1 MSDIIILS
9 HGDGGILTH
18 SLVKDIF
25 LKYFNSDYL
34 NKLTDS
40 VHLNFFNEGDRIV
53 VSTDSF
59 VVSPIFF
66 PGGDIGKL
74 AVCGTVNDLAVSGAL
89 PRFLTVGFILEEGLL
104 LSELEE
110 VVISMARTAQE
121 AGVAIVAGDT
131 KVVEKGH
138 GDKIFINT
146 TGIGTLLEGAAL
158 GYEAVKPGDK
168 IVINGTLGDHGLTV
182 LTQRQELGL
191 GEGLRS
197 DCAPLNG
204 IIQKALKEISGIK
217 IMRDPTRGG
226 LATTL
231 KEIADF
237 SGLDFTIF
245 EDQVP
250 IKEEVRSTAE
260 MLGLD
265 PLYLANEGKFISIV
279 ESGQADDLVRLFRE
293 DPLGR
298 ESQIIGEVEEGS
310 GKVYLKT
317 FFGGTKYLHYLSG
330 TPLPRIC

>member
-1 MSDIIILS
+1 MSNIIILS

-18 SLVKDIF
+18 NLVQDIF
-25 LKYFNSDYL
+25 LKYFNNEYL

-40 VHLNFFNEGDRIV
+40 VFLNSLKGEGIV

-74 AVCGTVNDLAVSGAL
+74 AVCGTVNDLAVSGAR

-104 LSELEE
+104 ISELEE
-110 VVISMARTAQE
+110 VVVSMARTAEE
-121 AGVAIVAGDT
+121 AGVVIVAGDT

-146 TGIGTLLEGAAL
+146 TGIGTAVDGINL
-158 GYEAVKPGDK
+158 GYESVKPGDK
-168 IVINGTLGDHGLTV
+168 IVINGSIGDHGLTV
-182 LTQRQELGL
+182 MSRQQELGL
-191 GEGLRS
+191 GEGLKS
-197 DCAPLNG
+197 DCAPLNQ
-204 IIQKALKEISGIK
+204 IIHKVLKEITGVR

-231 KEIADF
+231 KEIAEF
-237 SGLDFTIF
+237 SGLNFTIF
-245 EDQVP
+245 EEQVP
-250 IKEEVRSTAE
+250 IKEDVRRTAE

-265 PLYLANEGKFISIV
+265 PLYLANEGKFITIV
-279 ESGQADDLVRLFRE
+279 ESEQAEALVKLLRE
-293 DPLGR
+293 HPLGK
-298 ESQIIGEVEEGS
+298 EAEIIGEVREGN

-317 FFGGTKYLHYLSG
+317 FFGGTKYLRYMAG
-330 TPLPRIC
+330 APLPRIC

>member
-18 SLVKDIF
+18 NLVNDIF
-25 LKYFNSDYL
+25 LKYFKNPYL
-34 NKLTDS
+34 IQLTDS
-40 VHLNFFNEGDRIV
+40 VFLNFPGEGKGIV

-74 AVCGTVNDLAVSGAL
+74 AVCGTVNDLAVSGARPL
-89 PRFLTVGFILEEGLL
+89 FLTVGFILEEGLL

-110 VVISMARTAQE
+110 VVVSMARTAEE
-121 AGVAIVAGDT
+121 AGVVIVAGDT

-146 TGIGTLLEGAAL
+146 TGIGTSEEEAVL

-182 LTQRQELGL
+182 LTRRQELGL
-191 GEGLRS
+191 GEGLQS

-204 IIQKALKEISGIK
+204 IIQKALKEIKGIK

-231 KEIADF
+231 KEIAVF
-237 SGLDFTIF
+237 SRLDFTIF
-245 EDQVP
+245 EEQVP
-250 IKEEVRSTAE
+250 VAEEVRSTAE

-265 PLYLANEGKFISIV
+265 PLYLANEGKFITIV
-279 ESGQADDLVRLFRE
+279 ESAQADALVQLLRE
-293 DPLGR
+293 DPLGK
-298 ESQIIGEVEEGS
+298 EAQIIGKVEDGS

-317 FFGGTKYLHYLSG
+317 FFGGTKYLHYLAG

>member
-18 SLVKDIF
+18 NLVKDIF
-25 LKYFNSDYL
+25 LKYFKNEYL

-40 VHLNFFNEGDRIV
+40 VCLNSFSEGEGIV

-74 AVCGTVNDLAVSGAL
+74 AVCGTVNDLAVSGAR

-104 LSELEE
+104 ISELEE
-110 VVISMARTAQE
+110 VVVSMARTAEE
-121 AGVAIVAGDT
+121 AGVLIVAGDT

-146 TGIGTLLEGAAL
+146 TGIGTAVEGVTL

-182 LTQRQELGL
+182 LTRRQELGL
-191 GEGLRS
+191 GEGLLS
-197 DCAPLNG
+197 DCAPLNC
-204 IIQKALKEISGIK
+204 IIQKVLKEITGIK

-231 KEIADF
+231 KEIAEF
-237 SGLDFTIF
+237 SCLDFTIF
-245 EDQVP
+245 EEQVP
-250 IKEEVRSTAE
+250 VNEEVRSTAE

-265 PLYLANEGKFISIV
+265 PLYLANEGKFITIV
-279 ESGQADDLVRLFRE
+279 EAGQADNLVQLLRE
-293 DPLGR
+293 DPLGK
-298 ESQIIGEVEEGS
+298 EAQIIGEVGEGS

-317 FFGGTKYLHYLSG
+317 FFGGTKYLHYLVG
-330 TPLPRIC
+330 IPLPRIC